1 MKEELSDILEF
12 LREEIEREELTEN
25 FESIKQKVNELI
37 NEVIRREEETKDSVT
52 KKLLAREKEILL
64 ETIKLIQ
71 LIRFKKILEL
81 YSEGREIRGLSDDEK
96 SFIEKVREIFAT
108 RREREKIGKYVFAV
122 VLKEIPQFVGV
133 EKFINDGTL
142 TEGIAKL
149 VDTGLYATYIL
160 LALAVLS
167 VASSS
172 VFKLLR

>member
-1 MKEELSDILEF
+1 LKEELSDILEF

-133 EKFINDGTL
+133 SGKEYGPFKPGDIIKIDEKDLEILIRKG
-142 TEGIAKL
+142 L
-149 VDTGLYATYIL
+149 VK
-160 LALAVLS
+160 V
-167 VASSS
+167 V
-172 VFKLLR
+172 KER

>member
-12 LREEIEREELTEN
+12 LREEIEREELAEN
-25 FESIKQKVNELI
+25 FESIKQKANELI

-52 KKLLAREKEILL
+52 KKLLTREKEILL

-96 SFIEKVREIFAT
+96 SFIEKIHEIFAT
-108 RREREKIGKYVFAV
+108 RGEREEIGKYVFAV

-133 EKFINDGTL
+133 SGKEYGPFKPGDIIKIDKKDLEILIRKG
-142 TEGIAKL
+142 L
-149 VDTGLYATYIL
+149 VK
-160 LALAVLS
+160 V
-167 VASSS
+167 V
-172 VFKLLR
+172 KER